1 MNGLK
6 ICLLGPEKIMDVH
19 ALWKEAGLTFHPS
32 GRDSVGRMTQEL
44 QDSRT
49 FLAGAFLGE
58 ALIGVVLGNDDG
70 RKGWINRLAVRPA
83 YGKMGVARAL
93 VDFCERHF
101 EGRGLGIICCLIE
114 EGNESSRAV
123 FLKEGYEE
131 RPDIH
136 YFRKMTGGEDW

>member
-1 MNGLK
+1 MSGLT
-6 ICLLGPEKIMDVH
+6 IRLLGPEDIMDVH

-44 QDSRT
+44 QESRT

-83 YGKMGVARAL
+83 YRKMGVARSL

-101 EGRGLGIICCLIE
+101 EGLGLGIVCCLIE
-114 EGNESSRAV
+114 EDNESSRAV